1 MATASNGKITV
12 LNCYGSTEKSAK
24 EMALWKLKQTIQV
37 SLNDEDKN
45 YTVIHINN
53 SKVKRIEILNYKK

>member
-37 SLNDEDKN
+37 SLNEN

>member
-37 SLNDEDKN
+37 SLNEN

-53 SKVKRIEILNYKK
+53 SKVKRIEILNNKK